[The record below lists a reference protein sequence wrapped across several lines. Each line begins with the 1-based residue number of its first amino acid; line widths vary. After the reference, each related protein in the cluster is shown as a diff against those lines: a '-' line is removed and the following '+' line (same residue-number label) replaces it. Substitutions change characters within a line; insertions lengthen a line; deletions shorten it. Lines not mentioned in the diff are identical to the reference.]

1 MQLGQQAMQL
11 NQSASRSHTNSA
23 SAPNRGGSSGK
34 RSGQRYVIPSKSS
47 GGGGIL
53 RNPSQSRSPDRSET
67 ESPSRYSKTPGS
79 ASHEPSTLK
88 KRRIQSSKKKV
99 RVRESASGS
108 HRPIAEVRGE
118 EDSYGGEEMSYGD
131 EGEMDSSDED
141 REERGVNMEMR

>member
-1 MQLGQQAMQL
+1 M
-11 NQSASRSHTNSA
+11 
-23 SAPNRGGSSGK
+23 RGGSSGK
-34 RSGQRYVIPSKSS
+34 RSGQHYMIPTKSS

-88 KRRIQSSKKKV
+88 KKRNSSRKKV
-99 RVRESASGS
+99 RVRESASG
-108 HRPIAEVRGE
+108 PIEEVGGE

-131 EGEMDSSDED
+131 EGEMESSDED
-141 REERGVNMEMR
+141 RERGANRGMDQPSRDQLGQQN